1 MSSFDTLVSGLSDKE
16 RLEILQRM
24 KSSAASLQ
32 LNMQLPEKLDLIDAS
47 IDIKKR
53 LEKLSFMERIM
64 LWIKATFTNCS
75 IEEAYNRSRVSA
87 YAHEIEHQYLGLIDY
102 RHRLVLDVML
112 NHFQELRAAAK
123 FFEPYIAAY
132 EKNPGAFYVL
142 LGSIVMPGEHADI
155 EADIDPYAYP
165 FTEELDPDLH
175 SNLSKKLEDV
185 LAGIPDA
192 RRKTMYAS
200 VASVEWL
207 RAFVRIPFERMS
219 SKFSLDD
226 SGRKTCHFENMG
238 KDFCDFASVMC
249 NGKVLSTESLQS
261 LFIFYMKYATQPGAA
276 EQGASLS
283 EEDFLQAASLQMVA
297 ISSYI
302 RTVPTRKMVC
312 VIANNVQFVP
322 SAVSGGEE
330 WFVKYKS
337 EWKMLFEHKWS
348 QWMCDYEKERLKKQV
363 TAYFGYDNLPLFP
376 YRPWSTVWEGV
387 PFRYELSLGFAY
399 AFYKDYLMVYMKSLK
414 QIALA
419 GEFAIKENRV
429 EFTDTCN
436 TLYQVN
442 DDLDVLATQLSAG
455 GEYGLLF
462 AKYEGQETRKSGDIK
477 TIRDALRQIEA
488 RTTNTVKALLG
499 ALHSLQ
505 SLMGGIL
512 SEHVTSY
519 YGPLINLGRIQ
530 AKDGKNRQFVHSL
543 RECRFGVNHAYDILT
558 AIEPLEL
565 PTGFTG

>member
-1 MSSFDTLVSGLSDKE
+1 LSSFDTLVSGLSDKE

-24 KSSAASLQ
+24 KSSSAALP

-47 IDIKKR
+47 FDIKTR
-53 LEKLSFMERIM
+53 LEKISFVERIM
-64 LWIKATFTNCS
+64 LWLKATFTNSS
-75 IEEAYNRSRVSA
+75 IEDAYNKSRVNA
-87 YAHEIEHQYLGLIDY
+87 YAHEVEHQYLGLIDY
-102 RHRLVLDVML
+102 RHKLVLDVML
-112 NHFQELRAAAK
+112 NYFQELRAAAK

-155 EADIDPYAYP
+155 EADVDPYAYP

-175 SNLSKKLEDV
+175 ANLSKKLDDV
-185 LAGIPDA
+185 LSGIPDSH
-192 RRKTMYAS
+192 RKIMYAS

-207 RAFVRIPFERMS
+207 RAFVRIPFERMI
-219 SKFSLDD
+219 SKFSFDD

-249 NGKVLSTESLQS
+249 NGKVLSTESLQT
-261 LFIFYMKYATQPGAA
+261 LFIFYMKYANQVSAG
-276 EQGASLS
+276 EGGSVLG
-283 EEDFLQAASLQMVA
+283 EEDFLQAASLQMVS
-297 ISSYI
+297 ISTYI
-302 RTVPTRKMVC
+302 KTVPTRKLVC

-322 SAVSGGEE
+322 ANISGGEE

-363 TAYFGYDNLPLFP
+363 AAYFGYESLPLFP

-399 AFYKDYLMVYMKSLK
+399 AFYKDYFMTYMKSLK

-419 GEFAIKENRV
+419 GDFAIKENRV

-436 TLYQVN
+436 TLYHVN

-462 AKYEGQETRKSGDIK
+462 AKYEGQDQRKSGDIK
-477 TIRDALRQIEA
+477 SVRECMRQIEY
-488 RTTNTVKALLG
+488 RTANIVKTLLG
-499 ALHSLQ
+499 SLNSLQ
-505 SLMGGIL
+505 NLMGGIL
-512 SEHVTSY
+512 SEHITSY

-530 AKDGKNRQFVHSL
+530 AKEGKNRQFVHSL
-543 RECRFGVNHAYDILT
+543 RECRFGVDHAYDILN
-558 AIEPLEL
+558 AVEPLEL